1 MSRSVIPSSKVE
13 VLVAN
18 KNVNLTSIL
27 FFDINGNGVCEG
39 DAVKFSFPV
48 KYNIYCTGVVILEE
62 NSIPHIKHYDSVLDE
77 IKYYPIRIV

>member
-1 MSRSVIPSSKVE
+1 M
-13 VLVAN
+13 
-18 KNVNLTSIL
+18 SIL

-77 IKYYPIRIV
+77 IKY